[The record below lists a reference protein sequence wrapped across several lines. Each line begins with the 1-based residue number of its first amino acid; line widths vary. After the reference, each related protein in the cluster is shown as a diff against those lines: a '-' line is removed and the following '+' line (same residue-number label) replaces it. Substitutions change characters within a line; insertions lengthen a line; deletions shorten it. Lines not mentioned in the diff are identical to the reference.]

1 MTNSSRLERR
11 YRSLLALYP
20 KAFRREHEQEI
31 LSVLMAAAAEGQT
44 RPRLAESADLVRSA
58 IFMRLRQTK
67 VPTSWEY
74 RHARLMLPIRVVTGV
89 WFVFLTA
96 MLYGYGRGGW
106 WGALLVPAATLH
118 FYIAYRLIH
127 RPAQPARPRATRTAL
142 TTRSRGRAHA
152 PVPRR
157 R

>member
-20 KAFRREHEQEI
+20 KDYRREHEQEI
-31 LSVLMAAAAEGQT
+31 LSVLMAAATEGQQ

-58 IFMRLRQTK
+58 ILMRLRRTK

-74 RHARLMLPIRVVTGV
+74 RHARLMLPVRVVTGV
-89 WFVFLTA
+89 WLVFLTA

-106 WGALLVPAATLH
+106 WAALLVPAATLQ

-127 RPAQPARPRATRTAL
+127 RPGQPPGPARRERL
-142 TTRSRGRAHA
+142 
-152 PVPRR
+152 
-157 R
+157 

>member
-20 KAFRREHEQEI
+20 KDYRREHEQEI
-31 LSVLMAAAAEGQT
+31 LSVLMAAATEGQH

-58 IFMRLRQTK
+58 ILMRLRQTK

-74 RHARLMLPIRVVTGV
+74 RHARLMLPVRVVTGV
-89 WFVFLTA
+89 WLVFLTA
-96 MLYGYGRGGW
+96 LLYGYGRGGW
-106 WGALLVPAATLH
+106 WAALLVPAATLQ

-127 RPAQPARPRATRTAL
+127 RPGQPPGPARRERL
-142 TTRSRGRAHA
+142 
-152 PVPRR
+152 
-157 R
+157 

>member
-1 MTNSSRLERR
+1 MTSSSRLERR

-31 LSVLMAAAAEGQT
+31 LSVLMAAAAEGQKS
-44 RPRLAESADLVRSA
+44 PRLAESADLIRSA
-58 IFMRLRQTK
+58 ILMRLRQTK

-74 RHARLMLPIRVVTGV
+74 THVRLMLPVRLVTGA
-89 WFVFLTA
+89 WLVFLTA
-96 MLYGYGRGGW
+96 ILYGYGRGGW

-127 RPAQPARPRATRTAL
+127 PPEQAPGPARRE
-142 TTRSRGRAHA
+142 
-152 PVPRR
+152 RR
-157 R
+157 